1 MLEDKS
7 LPSDGNRIW
16 KITTAP
22 ATEPISTD
30 DVKEFARIDG
40 TDEDTL
46 ISGFITA
53 ARMNCEA
60 FLGRALIEQTITM
73 KMDFWPGIIVELPR
87 PPLISITAVE
97 TLDED
102 GNATEYD
109 SDDYYIITESIP
121 GQLVIKRD
129 ATWPFNSDRDYQGYQ
144 IRFKAGYG
152 SNTTDVPSAIRQ
164 GLKLWAT
171 DIYENRVIRPEPP
184 PEAMP
189 LLNLYRVL
197 HA

>member
-1 MLEDKS
+1 MLEEKS

-16 KITTAP
+16 KVTTSP
-22 ATEPISTD
+22 YTEPITVD
-30 DVKEFARIDG
+30 EAKEFARIDG

-46 ISGFITA
+46 IEGFITA

-73 KMDFWPGIIVELPR
+73 KMDFWPGAVVDLPR

-102 GNATEYD
+102 DTATEY
-109 SDDYYIITESIP
+109 SSENYYAIIESIP
-121 GQLVIKRD
+121 GQLVLKRD
-129 ATWPFNSDRDYQGYQ
+129 VTFPFNTDRDYQGYQ

-152 SNTTDVPSAIRQ
+152 SSAADVPRPIRE
-164 GLKLWAT
+164 GLKLWVT

-184 PEAMP
+184 PEAMT

-197 HA
+197 HV